1 MEVTTIGFGIGKNVF
16 QVHGADERGRPVL
29 RRRLR
34 RAEVLAFFAGLPR
47 CLVGMEACGSAHF
60 WAREIAAL
68 GHEVRLIPAK
78 YVKPYIQRGKSD
90 AADAAGICEAVTRP
104 TMRFAAVKTA
114 AQRSAL
120 VLHRVRDLLVKQR
133 TMLANAIR
141 GNLGEFGVIGPLG
154 INKLERLV
162 DVVADESDERL
173 PRGARTALRVL
184 VAELEEVRAR
194 IKGVEAEILAW
205 HRSNQASVRLATT
218 PGVGPITASAIVATV
233 ADASAF
239 KSARHFAA
247 FLGLT
252 PKQLSSGEK
261 ERLGRISKRGDDY
274 IRRLLI
280 IGSAALLRYARG
292 SAAGGWATRL
302 LQRRPALVVAVA
314 LANKRARI
322 AWALLARGGVC
333 TAPAPAP

>member
-1 MEVTTIGFGIGKNVF
+1 ML
-16 QVHGADERGRPVL
+16 P
-29 RRRLR
+29 
-34 RAEVLAFFAGLPR
+34 FFAKLSR
-47 CLVGMEACGSAHF
+47 CLVGMEACSTAHF
-60 WAREIAAL
+60 WAREIGAL

-114 AQRSAL
+114 EQQPVL

-154 INKLERLV
+154 INKLDRLV
-162 DVVADESDERL
+162 EVITDETDERL
-173 PRGARTALRVL
+173 PKGARAALRTL
-184 VAELEEVRAR
+184 VAELDEVRAR

-205 HRSNQASVRLATT
+205 HRSNEASVRLATI

-233 ADASAF
+233 ADASMF
-239 KSARHFAA
+239 RSARHFAA
-247 FLGLT
+247 FLGLP
-252 PKQLSSGEK
+252 PKQHSSGEK
-261 ERLGRISKRGDDY
+261 ERLGRVSKQGDDY

-302 LQRRPALVVAVA
+302 LQRRPALVVTVA

-322 AWALLARGGVC
+322 AWALLARGGVY
-333 TAPAPAP
+333 TVPAS

>member
-1 MEVTTIGFGIGKNVF
+1 MEVATIGFDIAKNVF

-34 RAEVLAFFAGLPR
+34 RGEVLPFFAKLSR
-47 CLVGMEACGSAHF
+47 CLVGMEACSTAHF
-60 WAREIAAL
+60 WAREIGAL
-68 GHEVRLIPAK
+68 GHEVKLIPAK

-104 TMRFAAVKTA
+104 TMRFAAVKSVE
-114 AQRSAL
+114 QQSVL

-154 INKLERLV
+154 LNKVDRLV
-162 DVVADESDERL
+162 DVVDDEDDGRV
-173 PRGARTALRVL
+173 PGGARAALRVL
-184 VAELEEVRAR
+184 AAELEEVRAR
-194 IKGVEAEILAW
+194 IRGIEAEILAW
-205 HRSNQASVRLATT
+205 HRSNAASVRLATI

-252 PKQLSSGEK
+252 PKQHSSGEK
-261 ERLGRISKRGDDY
+261 ERLGRVSKKGDDY
-274 IRRLLI
+274 IRRLLV

-302 LQRRPALVVAVA
+302 LQRRPALVVTVA

-322 AWALLARGGVC
+322 AWALLARGGVY
-333 TAPAPAP
+333 TVPAS